1 MKRCSI
7 IVRGRIIIP
16 WIPTD
21 EVLKL
26 MGCYYESPVFPVD
39 PNMDI
44 FDILDYAYDRYFT
57 EFHTI
62 RIIESIELFDV
73 NDD

>member
-1 MKRCSI
+1 MKHCRI
-7 IVRGRIIIP
+7 IVRGRIIMP

-21 EVLKL
+21 EDLKI
-26 MGCYYESPVFPVD
+26 MGCYYESPVFTVD
-39 PNMDI
+39 PSKDI

-62 RIIESIELFDV
+62 RIVDSLELISVSDV
-73 NDD
+73 